1 MSTLLV
7 NIIKH
12 QIPYRFEIKL
22 ANVLFE
28 MEVNYNPQSDFFAI
42 DLYRNKELLVYGEKL
57 IYGVPLFRDV
67 ADRRFPAVTLTPLDE
82 SGKETEVNW
91 KTLGETV
98 FLYMDGDV

>member
-1 MSTLLV
+1 MSTQLV

-12 QIPYRFEIKL
+12 QIPYRFEIPL

-28 MEVNYNPQSDFFAI
+28 MEVNYNPQFDFFTI

-57 IYGVPLFRDV
+57 IYGKPLFHDI
-67 ADRRFPAVTLTPLDE
+67 ADHRFPAVTLTPLDE
-82 SGKETEVNW
+82 SGKETDVNW

-98 FLYMDGDV
+98 FLFLDGDV